1 MMRNRL
7 QILALA
13 IAMTMCREARVYF
26 FDEPSAG
33 LAPRTAA
40 AMFAAIGRFAAD
52 NPDCRVLVKERKS
65 K

>member
-1 MMRNRL
+1 MQQTRKGFVGAL
-7 QILALA
+7 QLA
-13 IAMTMCREARVYF
+13 
-26 FDEPSAG
+26 
-33 LAPRTAA
+33 AA